1 MAFFSEKY
9 GDRVRVVDVA
19 GVSLELCGG
28 THVDTTGEIA
38 LFRFTHETG
47 SQAGVRRIEAITGP
61 AAYRLSRELER
72 RLGEASAVLK
82 TQPEHLM
89 HRIETLL
96 EENRKLE
103 KRVEELLR
111 SGGSPE
117 AQGVVERIGDVE
129 LHIADSDLD
138 DRAQIAL
145 TMDAFREKNKKAVR
159 VLFSGGTRPGIHV
172 AVTDDLVARGV
183 KAGDI
188 ARELAATTGAKG
200 GGKPHFASG
209 GVDDATRLPATRA
222 ATPSIVKRYLP
233 A

>member
-1 MAFFSEKY
+1 MSRTSRSSCVAERTSAPP
-9 GDRVRVVDVA
+9 GRSRCSASRTRRAHRPGCAASMRSPDRRPA
-19 GVSLELCGG
+19 GC
-28 THVDTTGEIA
+28 
-38 LFRFTHETG
+38 
-47 SQAGVRRIEAITGP
+47 
-61 AAYRLSRELER
+61 RLSRDLER
-72 RLGEASAVLK
+72 RLGEASAELK

-111 SGGSPE
+111 SGGAAE
-117 AQGVVERIGDVE
+117 GKDAVEQIGDVT
-129 LHIADSDLD
+129 LFIADSDLE

-145 TMDAFREKNKKAVR
+145 TMDAFREKHRRAVR
-159 VLFSGGTRPGIHV
+159 VLFSGGPRPGIHV
-172 AVTDDLVARGV
+172 AVTEDLVTQGV

-188 ARELAATTGAKG
+188 ARELAASTDAKG

-209 GVDDATRLPATRA
+209 GVGDAVRLPATRA
-222 ATPSIVKRYLP
+222 ATPAIVKRFLP

>member
-1 MAFFSEKY
+1 MAFFTEKY

-28 THVDTTGEIA
+28 THVDKTGEIA

-61 AAYRLSRELER
+61 AAYRLARDLER
-72 RLGEASAVLK
+72 RLGEASAALK

-89 HRIETLL
+89 HRIEALL

-103 KRVEELLR
+103 KRVAELLR
-111 SGGSPE
+111 SGGTDFKG
-117 AQGVVERIGDVE
+117 AVERIGDVE
-129 LHIADSDLD
+129 LHIVDSDLD

-145 TMDAFREKNKKAVR
+145 TMDAFREKHRRAVR

-172 AVTDDLVARGV
+172 AVTDDLVGQGV

-188 ARELAATTGAKG
+188 AQELAAATGGKG

-209 GVDDATRLPATRA
+209 GVDDVTRLPATRA
-222 ATPSIVKRYLP
+222 ATPTIVKRFLP